1 MIYGKVDGIKNSIL
15 NELEKIYDIVVPK
28 DTICTEEIIEI
39 ISKVT
44 TDIDREV
51 SVAISRKGKVT
62 NVAIGDSSS
71 VEVPLID
78 IEEKKLSGVR
88 VIHTHPNGICRLS
101 ALDASALLKLKLDS
115 IVAIAVEEGNIKDA
129 SLGFCTVQNDT
140 LLCEEYPHLSIDTVL
155 NFKFIDKINHI
166 EDIIKISDVEEDN
179 SEKAIL
185 VGSDTEE
192 SLQELKELAQAC
204 DIPILD
210 EVFQNRHKI
219 DPAFYIGK
227 GKVFEI
233 ATIRQ
238 EKRANLIIF
247 DDELSGSQVRNL
259 ENATGSKVIDRT
271 TLILEIFARR
281 AKTKEARIQVELA
294 QLKYR
299 TARLTGLGTVMSRT
313 GGGIGTKGPGEKKLE
328 IDRRKIREEIVELQK
343 ELKKI
348 RKTREVQ
355 REKRN
360 KQNIPQVSLVG
371 YTNAGK
377 STLRNTLCDLAAA
390 KDIQTKQKVFEANM
404 LFATLDTTTRAI
416 TLPSNTPITLTD
428 TVGFVQ
434 KLPHELVE
442 AFKSTLEEVI
452 YSDLLCHVVDASA
465 EQCELQIEAVEN
477 VLDELG
483 ARDKAEL
490 LLLNKMDLTSEE
502 RIEELKEKY
511 KDKYKVIAISAME
524 QINLDLLLDEVE
536 DKLPHVLS
544 EKEYIIPYS
553 DQQMVAYLHRAAN
566 ILKEE
571 YRDNGTYIKAQV
583 DDEVKNKCVKFE
595 IN

>member
-129 SLGFCTVQNDT
+129 SIGFCTVQNDT

-185 VGSDTEE
+185 VGSDTQE

-544 EKEYIIPYS
+544 EKKYIIPYS

-566 ILKEE
+566 ILEEE

>member
-15 NELEKIYDIVVPK
+15 NELEKVYDIVVPK
-28 DTICTEEIIEI
+28 DSICTEEIIQI

-78 IEEKKLSGVR
+78 IQEKKLSGTR

-115 IVAIAVEEGNIKDA
+115 IVAIAVEEGKIKDA
-129 SLGFCTVQNDT
+129 SLGFCTVHNDM

-155 NFKFIDKINHI
+155 NFKFIDKINYV
-166 EDIIKISDVEEDN
+166 EEIIKTSDVEEDN

-185 VGSDTEE
+185 VGSDTQE
-192 SLQELKELAQAC
+192 SLQELKELTEAC

-233 ATIRQ
+233 ANIRQ
-238 EKRANLIIF
+238 EKRANLVIF

-259 ENATGSKVIDRT
+259 ENATGAKVIDRT

-299 TARLTGLGTVMSRT
+299 SARLTGLGTVMSRT
-313 GGGIGTKGPGEKKLE
+313 GGGIGTRGPGEKKLE
-328 IDRRKIREEIVELQK
+328 IDRRKIREDIFELQK

-360 KQNIPQVSLVG
+360 KQNVPQVSLVG

-452 YSDLLCHVVDASA
+452 YSDLLCHVVDASSD
-465 EQCELQIEAVEN
+465 QCELQIEAVEN
-477 VLDELG
+477 VLEELG

-490 LLLNKMDLTSEE
+490 LLLNKMDLVSEE
-502 RIEELKEKY
+502 RLQELKDKY
-511 KDKYKVIAISAME
+511 KEKYKVIAISAVE

-536 DKLPHVLS
+536 EKLPHVLS

-553 DQQMVAYLHRAAN
+553 DQQVVAYLHRAAN
-566 ILKEE
+566 ILAEE
-571 YRDNGTYIKAQV
+571 YKDNGTYIKAQV
-583 DDEVKNKCVKFE
+583 DDEVKNKCVQFE